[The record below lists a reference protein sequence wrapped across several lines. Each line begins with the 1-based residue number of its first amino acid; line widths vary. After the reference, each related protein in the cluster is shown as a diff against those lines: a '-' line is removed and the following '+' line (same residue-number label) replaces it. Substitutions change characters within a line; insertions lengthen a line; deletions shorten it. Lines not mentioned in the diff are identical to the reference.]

1 MNGDFWQS
9 FLMIS
14 DIYTVGFLVLLCIF
28 FGIIHYLYR
37 KRKMDFSLVVLI
49 GMGLGC
55 ILGILMQYMAG
66 GASFDSLLRL
76 HPDGNSARSTMLVIN
91 GTPVGF
97 LNWEALDAIESQD
110 ISSSEDVMDILSQG
124 KDWFKAI

>member
-1 MNGDFWQS
+1 MKGGMIMNGDFWQS

-14 DIYTVGFLVLLCIF
+14 DIYTVGFLILLCIF

-55 ILGILMQYMAG
+55 ILEIGRA
-66 GASFDSLLRL
+66 
-76 HPDGNSARSTMLVIN
+76 HV
-91 GTPVGF
+91 
-97 LNWEALDAIESQD
+97 
-110 ISSSEDVMDILSQG
+110 
-124 KDWFKAI
+124 

>member
-49 GMGLGC
+49 GMGLG
-55 ILGILMQYMAG
+55 
-66 GASFDSLLRL
+66 
-76 HPDGNSARSTMLVIN
+76 
-91 GTPVGF
+91 
-97 LNWEALDAIESQD
+97 
-110 ISSSEDVMDILSQG
+110 
-124 KDWFKAI
+124 

>member
-1 MNGDFWQS
+1 MAILAII
-9 FLMIS
+9 LMIS
-14 DIYTVGFLVLLCIF
+14 DIYTVGFLILLCIF

-66 GASFDSLLRL
+66 FPNDPMKITLLKKQRI
-76 HPDGNSARSTMLVIN
+76 GYNYLVM
-91 GTPVGF
+91 V
-97 LNWEALDAIESQD
+97 
-110 ISSSEDVMDILSQG
+110 IL
-124 KDWFKAI
+124 I

>member
-1 MNGDFWQS
+1 
-9 FLMIS
+9 MIS

-66 GASFDSLLRL
+66 FPNDPMQVTFIKETTNWLQLF
-76 HPDGNSARSTMLVIN
+76 GNGYIDLIKMIVVPLVIVSIAHVIVN
-91 GTPVGF
+91 MK
-97 LNWEALDAIESQD
+97 
-110 ISSSEDVMDILSQG
+110 SEQ
-124 KDWFKAI
+124 K